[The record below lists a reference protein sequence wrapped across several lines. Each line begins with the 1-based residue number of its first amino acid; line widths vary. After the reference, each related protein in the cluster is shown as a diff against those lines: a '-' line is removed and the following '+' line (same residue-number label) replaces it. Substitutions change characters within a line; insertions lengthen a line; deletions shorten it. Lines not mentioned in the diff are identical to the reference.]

1 MINRQW
7 LLARRPEGRLALSD
21 FEYRATP
28 FTLPGLTP
36 GQILLRNRLFRF
48 SPAMR
53 GWMKATAQNVP
64 PMAIGQPVLGNT
76 AAEVIASRSPDYPVG
91 SIVSTLTSWQDY
103 QVLDPSAVAV
113 PPRIKPAD
121 MSLLDFEGV
130 YGSNSLTAYFGL
142 LHVGQPRAGETVL
155 VSGAAGSTGSMAAQI
170 AKIKGCRVIGIA
182 GGAEK
187 CAWLRDQ
194 CGLDAAID
202 YKAED
207 VARRL
212 AELCPDG
219 IDIFFDNVG
228 GTILDS
234 AIEAMARFGRI
245 VLCGQ
250 IASYDDGNA
259 LATGPRNMMR
269 VIYWRLKLQGFLVFD
284 YIEHLPSALADL
296 RRWHEEKRVAH
307 HSERVR
313 GFARLPET
321 FLRIFDGSSH
331 GTLLL
336 EAD

>member
-7 LLARRPEGRLALSD
+7 LLAHRPARHLTHAD
-21 FEYRATP
+21 FEYREIPYA
-28 FTLPGLTP
+28 LPALAP

-53 GWMKATAQNVP
+53 GWMKATAQYVP
-64 PMAIGQPVLGNT
+64 PMAIGQPVLGNA

-91 SIVSTLTSWQDY
+91 SIVSTLTSWQDF
-103 QVLDPSAVAV
+103 QVMDPSVVAV

-121 MSLLDFEGV
+121 MSLEDFEGV
-130 YGSNSLTAYFGL
+130 FGSNSLTAYFGL
-142 LHVGQPRAGETVL
+142 LDVGRPRSGETVL
-155 VSGAAGSTGSMAAQI
+155 VSGAAGSTGSVAAQL
-170 AKIKGCRVIGIA
+170 AKIMGCRVIGIA

-187 CAWLRDQ
+187 CAWLRET
-194 CGLDAAID
+194 CGLDATID
-202 YKAED
+202 YKSED

-212 AELCPDG
+212 AEFCPDG
-219 IDIFFDNVG
+219 VDVFFDNVG
-228 GTILDS
+228 GSLLDS
-234 AIEAMARFGRI
+234 AIEVMARFGRI

-250 IASYDDGNA
+250 IASYDDGDA
-259 LATGPRNMMR
+259 LAPGPRNMMR

-284 YIEHLPSALADL
+284 YIDQLPSALADL
-296 RRWHEEKRVAH
+296 RRWHDEKRITH